1 MDYFTPIFNQML
13 VLVIL
18 IAIGVALAR
27 KKVVP
32 ENSAQLLSKLEN
44 VVLVPAL
51 VLGTFIKNCTVDIL
65 SQVWQL
71 VLMSFGM
78 AFLLIPVSKWIAKR
92 FVKEEFMQKLA
103 GYGLMFSNFGFMGNA
118 IFLSVFPDIFFEYTL
133 FTLPFWSLAYVW
145 AVPTILI
152 PKEHQEENPT
162 FWTRVKPFFNPML
175 IAVFIG
181 IFIGLTGL
189 GAYMPMP
196 ITQVIDSTAAC
207 MTPVAMILTG
217 ITVGNIDFAA
227 MLKKGYLYAIT
238 ALRLVVYPLVFLGI
252 IALLNLLPQNAFFN
266 TTVFKC
272 MLCVAAMPMGLTSI
286 FVPAA
291 YGKDVSEAAGLVLFT
306 HAFSVITIP
315 LMFMCLQMII
325 G

>member
-13 VLVIL
+13 VLIIL
-18 IAIGVALAR
+18 IVIGVILAR
-27 KKVVP
+27 KKIVP
-32 ENSAQLLSKLEN
+32 DNSAKLLSKLEN
-44 VVLVPAL
+44 VLFVPAL
-51 VLGTFIKNCTVDIL
+51 VLGTFIDNCTVEIL
-65 SQVWQL
+65 SGVWQL
-71 VLMSFGM
+71 LVISFAM
-78 AFLLIPVSKWIAKR
+78 AFLLIPISKWIAKR

-133 FTLPFWSLAYVW
+133 FTLPFWSMAYVW

-152 PKEHQEENPT
+152 PKENQETNPT
-162 FWTRVKPFFNPML
+162 FWTRIKPFFNPML

-181 IFIGLTGL
+181 FFIGITGL
-189 GAYMPMP
+189 GSYMPAP
-196 ITQVIDSTAAC
+196 VTQVIDSASAC

-217 ITVGNIDFAA
+217 ITVGNIDVKA

-238 ALRLVVYPLVFLGI
+238 AIRLLVYPLAFLGI
-252 IALLNLLPQNAFFN
+252 IALLNLLPHNAFIN
-266 TTVFKC
+266 ATVFKC
-272 MLCVAAMPMGLTSI
+272 ILCVAAMPMGLTSI

-306 HAFSVITIP
+306 HVFSVATIP
-315 LMFMCLQMII
+315 LMFMCLQWII